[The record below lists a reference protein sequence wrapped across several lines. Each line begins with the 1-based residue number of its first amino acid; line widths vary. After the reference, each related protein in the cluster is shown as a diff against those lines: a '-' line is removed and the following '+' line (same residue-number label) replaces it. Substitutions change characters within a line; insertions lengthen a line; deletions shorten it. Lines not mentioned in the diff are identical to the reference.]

1 MKVSAKVSAKA
12 RLIVMLCAGFAG
24 APLAFADGKPAELSV
39 PARQYKQYFKEASEE
54 FNVPVEL
61 LESIAYAE
69 TRWHPHV
76 PKGKLRKNG
85 EPEVEVESHHGM
97 PISYGIMG
105 LRDDPHFGRSL
116 AQGAALIR
124 VTPEQAA
131 SDTRSN
137 IRAAAALLAQYGN
150 RKTRAFP
157 LEDWEDAVARY
168 SGIPQREIAQIYSY
182 EIYTAIRQGRGSD
195 QYKINQRHVE
205 MERIYGKDKLR
216 KLSARRITVETGVP
230 DPKLSAPDFAN
241 TPNKK

>member
-1 MKVSAKVSAKA
+1 MKDTVKA
-12 RLIVMLCAGFAG
+12 RLIVALCAGLAG
-24 APLAFADGKPAELSV
+24 APLAFADGTPAVLTV
-39 PARQYKQYFKEASEE
+39 TAKQYKQYFKEASKE

-76 PKGKLRKNG
+76 PKGRLRKNG

-131 SDTRSN
+131 FDTRSN
-137 IRAAAALLAQYGN
+137 IRAAAALLAHYGD

-157 LEDWEDAVARY
+157 LEDWEQAVARY
-168 SGIPQREIAQIYSY
+168 SGIPQREIAQIYTY
-182 EIYTAIRQGRGSD
+182 EVLTAIRQGRSSD
-195 QYKINQRHVE
+195 KYQISQKHVE
-205 MERIYGKDKLR
+205 MEKVYGKDKLR

-230 DPKLSAPDFAN
+230 DPKISAPDYAD
-241 TPNKK
+241 TPKKN

>member
-1 MKVSAKVSAKA
+1 MKLTVKA
-12 RLIVMLCAGFAG
+12 QLIVALCAGLA
-24 APLAFADGKPAELSV
+24 AVPPAFADGKPAELTVS
-39 PARQYKQYFKEASEE
+39 AKQYKQYFQEASSE

-76 PKGKLRKNG
+76 PKGKLKKNG

-105 LRDDPHFGRSL
+105 LRDDPHFGHSL
-116 AQGAALIR
+116 TQGAALIR

-157 LEDWEDAVARY
+157 LEDWEEAVARY
-168 SGIPQREIAQIYSY
+168 SGIPQRDIAQINSY
-182 EIYTAIRQGRGSD
+182 EVYTAIRQGRGSD
-195 QYKINQRHVE
+195 QYKINQRHIE

-216 KLSARRITVETGVP
+216 KLSARRITVETGVA
-230 DPKLSAPDFAN
+230 DPKISAPDFPD
-241 TPNKK
+241 TPDKK

>member
-1 MKVSAKVSAKA
+1 MKVSVKA
-12 RLIVMLCAGFAG
+12 RLIVALNLGLAGLAG
-24 APLAFADGKPAELSV
+24 TPPAFADGKTAELTVS
-39 PARQYKQYFKEASEE
+39 AKQYQQYFKEASNE

-76 PKGKLRKNG
+76 PKGKLKKSG

-105 LRDDPHFGRSL
+105 LRDDPHFGHSL
-116 AQGAALIR
+116 TQGAALIR

-131 SDTRSN
+131 SDSRSN

-157 LEDWEDAVARY
+157 LEDWEEAVARY

-182 EIYTAIRQGRGSD
+182 EVYTAIRQGRGSD
-195 QYKINQRHVE
+195 QYKVKQKHVE
-205 MERIYGKDKLR
+205 MERIYGKDKLK

-230 DPKLSAPDFAN
+230 DPKISAPDFVD